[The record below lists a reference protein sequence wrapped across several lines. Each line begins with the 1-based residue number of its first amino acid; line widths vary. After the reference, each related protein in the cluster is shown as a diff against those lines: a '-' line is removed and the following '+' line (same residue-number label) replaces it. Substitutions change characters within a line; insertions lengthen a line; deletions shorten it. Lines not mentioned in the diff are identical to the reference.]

1 MIYALTPDQ
10 YAQIEEQ
17 GGDLPT
23 VRVVHEQ
30 AVPRLE
36 REGFVRCDENGI
48 PLAPTPDEIEEIT
61 AEAPTVGV
69 TPGVVDVLPERV
81 DTPDGGE
88 VVVIDRTGSVPVDE
102 SGLVPGEG
110 DGR

>member
-23 VRVVHEQ
+23 VRVVHEL

-36 REGFVRCDENGI
+36 REGFVRCDADGVPI
-48 PLAPTPDEIEEIT
+48 APTPAETGEIVS
-61 AEAPTVGV
+61 EAPIAGV
-69 TPGVVDVLPERV
+69 TPGVVDVVPDRV
-81 DTPDGGE
+81 DNPDG
-88 VVVIDRTGSVPVDE
+88 VIVVDE
-102 SGLVPGEG
+102 SGFVPGEG
-110 DGR
+110 DGQ

>member
-23 VRVVHEQ
+23 VRVVHES

-48 PLAPTPDEIEEIT
+48 PLAPTPDEIDEIT
-61 AEAPTVGV
+61 TGAPAVGV
-69 TPGVVDVLPERV
+69 TPGVVDVVPERV

-88 VVVIDRTGSVPVDE
+88 TVVIDRPGPVLDDE
-102 SGLVPGEG
+102 SGRVPGEG
-110 DGR
+110 DGQ